1 MYLWRTS
8 GNSQSRRQK
17 NGAALKGMTLIELM
31 IAMVLSV
38 ILIMAIYYIYH
49 ATTSSYRAQ
58 DQIMAAM
65 EQARFGLDQLRR
77 DVGAAGFL
85 ATPNTAADPNVCP
98 KPIQPYRAVSLD
110 RVHGV
115 NNGNTNI
122 VPNSIT
128 LMGAFWSPTVYT
140 TRSVV
145 GRQVVLQGPEDGAAF
160 PPTYADF
167 DQIFVKNRLLR
178 IANADQFEMYF
189 RIDNAN
195 FGSRTITLGDPVPIT
210 TPPDFCG
217 VQGFGVGLEV
227 SVVGFVRYTLV
238 PDDSEIGKIDL
249 VRQELDARDPALN
262 TVLPNSTI
270 RVAEYVADLQF
281 YDFAFDVDR
290 TGRNPLIQ
298 VFPTIENV
306 LDSGTQLLNLSLAAR
321 PQDLRFVTIKLTTR
335 TSHEDES
342 WPYRERRNLY
352 DPIESYEVDSTM
364 AGSARTVSLAVRV
377 PLVSLQVRNVK

>member
-1 MYLWRTS
+1 
-8 GNSQSRRQK
+8 
-17 NGAALKGMTLIELM
+17 
-31 IAMVLSV
+31 MVLSV
-38 ILIMAIYYIYH
+38 ILIAAIYYI
-49 ATTSSYRAQ
+49 TTLYSSYQHRTNHGGDGASQ
-58 DQIMAAM
+58 LVWISYAAM
-65 EQARFGLDQLRR
+65 LGSW
-77 DVGAAGFL
+77 FL
-85 ATPNTAADPNVCP
+85 IPNTAADPNVCP

-249 VRQELDARDPALN
+249 VRQELDARD
-262 TVLPNSTI
+262 
-270 RVAEYVADLQF
+270 
-281 YDFAFDVDR
+281 
-290 TGRNPLIQ
+290 
-298 VFPTIENV
+298 
-306 LDSGTQLLNLSLAAR
+306 R
-321 PQDLRFVTIKLTTR
+321 P
-335 TSHEDES
+335 
-342 WPYRERRNLY
+342 
-352 DPIESYEVDSTM
+352 
-364 AGSARTVSLAVRV
+364 
-377 PLVSLQVRNVK
+377 

>member
-1 MYLWRTS
+1 M
-8 GNSQSRRQK
+8 G
-17 NGAALKGMTLIELM
+17 
-31 IAMVLSV
+31 
-38 ILIMAIYYIYH
+38 
-49 ATTSSYRAQ
+49 
-58 DQIMAAM
+58 
-65 EQARFGLDQLRR
+65 GL
-77 DVGAAGFL
+77 
-85 ATPNTAADPNVCP
+85 
-98 KPIQPYRAVSLD
+98 
-110 RVHGV
+110 
-115 NNGNTNI
+115 
-122 VPNSIT
+122 
-128 LMGAFWSPTVYT
+128 
-140 TRSVV
+140 
-145 GRQVVLQGPEDGAAF
+145 

-342 WPYRERRNLY
+342 WPYRER
-352 DPIESYEVDSTM
+352 
-364 AGSARTVSLAVRV
+364 
-377 PLVSLQVRNVK
+377 